1 MKIYTGRGDEGMT
14 DLRNMDRVSKAS
26 GRIEAYGT
34 VDELNAL
41 LGMVRPTGYDDV
53 DERLRDV
60 QNHLHIVQADFANPD
75 PDEDDPVVG
84 EKHVEQVENWIDGW
98 QSELDPL
105 ESFLLP
111 SGSEPG
117 AKLHHA
123 RAVCRRAERRAV
135 AFASEE
141 ASVNDTAIV
150 YLNRLSDAL
159 FTAARV
165 VNERE
170 GVPEENP
177 TY

>member
-26 GRIEAYGT
+26 SRIEAYGT
-34 VDELNAL
+34 VDEVNAL
-41 LGMVRPTGYDDV
+41 VGVVRPTGYDDI
-53 DERLRDV
+53 DDALREV
-60 QNHLHIVQADFANPD
+60 QNVLHLVQADFANPE
-75 PDEDDPVVG
+75 PDGDDPVVR
-84 EKHVEQVENWIDGW
+84 EEHVDELETQIDEW
-98 QSELDPL
+98 EAELDPL
-105 ESFLLP
+105 EKFLLP

-135 AFASEE
+135 AFASED

-159 FTAARV
+159 FTVARV
-165 VNERE
+165 VNKRE
-170 GVPEENP
+170 GVREESP